1 MMQFEAPQ
9 AISKTDVAAE
19 VRYAEAKSA
28 RTLIATSKK
37 SQRELEEA
45 LRRLHKKTPSPA
57 QKPVYVTEIPPLER
71 FQCISVSEMKL
82 PHGRWQYEKV
92 ACGLPGAYN
101 VNLRLKNEPNTE
113 INFCSDAVPAGKR
126 SPFMA
131 ILAKEPYELS
141 KEEIKTLYPE
151 KVFSKIHSEEING
164 KRVVICEGQFDL
176 KGEKV
181 DVYRLEF
188 NHNPSSFKIVV
199 PTTITFSAPPALYK
213 RHIKEVKE
221 ALQTIK
227 WNEYIIDPGYDDKAE
242 VTAK

>member
-1 MMQFEAPQ
+1 MQFEPPQ

-19 VRYAEAKSA
+19 VRYAEAKST
-28 RTLIATSKK
+28 RNLIATSTK

-45 LRRLHKKTPSPA
+45 LRRLHKKTPSPVP
-57 QKPVYVTEIPPLER
+57 KPVFVTEIPPLER
-71 FQCISVSEMKL
+71 FQSISVSEMKL

-92 ACGLPGAYN
+92 PCGLPGAYN
-101 VNLRLKNEPNTE
+101 VKLRSKNDPKTE

-141 KEEIKTLYPE
+141 QEEIKKLYPE
-151 KVFSKIHSEEING
+151 KAFSKIHSEEING
-164 KRVVICEGQFDL
+164 KKVVIFEDHFDL
-176 KGEKV
+176 KDEKV
-181 DVYRLEF
+181 DVYQLEF

-199 PTTITFSAPPALYK
+199 PTTITFSAPPAQYK
-213 RHIKEVKE
+213 RHIKEFKA

-227 WNEYIIDPGYDDKAE
+227 WNEYIIDPGYDDNAE
-242 VTAK
+242 VPAK